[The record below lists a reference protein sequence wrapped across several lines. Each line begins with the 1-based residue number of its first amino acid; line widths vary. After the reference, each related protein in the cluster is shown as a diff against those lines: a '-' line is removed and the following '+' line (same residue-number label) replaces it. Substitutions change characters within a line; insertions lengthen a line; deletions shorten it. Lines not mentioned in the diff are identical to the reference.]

1 MSVGQYIRFQRLDG
15 VQRLL
20 TLDIILVWTRFVELV
35 HCEGSYQPGWPV
47 EGQGSRCDG
56 AGRDFACTC
65 GD

>member
-15 VQRLL
+15 VQWLL

-35 HCEGSYQPGWPV
+35 HCEGFYQPGRPV
-47 EGQGSRCDG
+47 EGQGSRCDS
-56 AGRDFACTC
+56 AGRECC